1 MNDWMPILATQI
13 WQLPYLALY
22 ILGIVFALT
31 RRDMGKA
38 ATYAAA
44 GFALLALGTLISSVQ
59 QYLIMTMRL
68 KGDFNAVRLSSMM
81 LAFTI
86 LLQMCRFGGMG
97 LLTAAIFARRPA
109 PPLVQ

>member
-44 GFALLALGTLISSVQ
+44 GFAVLTLGTLLSSVQ
-59 QYLIMTMRL
+59 QYLIMSMRL
-68 KGDFNAVRLSSMM
+68 SGDMNAYRVTATTLP
-81 LAFTI
+81 FTI
-86 LLQMCRFGGMG
+86 LMQMCRFGGLG
-97 LLTAAIFARRPA
+97 LLMAAIFARRPA